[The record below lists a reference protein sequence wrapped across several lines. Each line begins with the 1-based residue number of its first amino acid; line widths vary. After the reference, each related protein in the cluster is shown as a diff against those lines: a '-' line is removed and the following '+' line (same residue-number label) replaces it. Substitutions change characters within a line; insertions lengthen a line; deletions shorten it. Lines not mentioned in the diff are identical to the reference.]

1 MALVILAHPDFS
13 RSIANKAV
21 ITQLQDSG
29 LPLEIR
35 DLAALYPDYR
45 IDPAA
50 EQQALLRHHTV
61 VFQYPLYW
69 YNVPAILKQYF
80 DRVLTYGF
88 AYGTGGN
95 KLRGK
100 NFVASITIGAPA
112 ADYRADGA
120 AHFRVQELCKPLEQ
134 TAYYTQMRYV
144 EPFYFHGTSPTL
156 YAANEIR
163 QRAEQH
169 AEELVVLLR
178 RLDADGE
185 KG

>member
-1 MALVILAHPDFS
+1 MALIILAHPDFS

-21 ITQLQDSG
+21 ITRLQHSG
-29 LPLEIR
+29 LSLEIR

-45 IDPAA
+45 IDSAA

-61 VFQYPLYW
+61 LFQFPLYW

-80 DRVLTYGF
+80 DCVLTYGF
-88 AYGTGGN
+88 AYGTGGDQ
-95 KLRGK
+95 LRGK

-112 ADYRADGA
+112 EDYRADGA

-144 EPFYFHGTSPTL
+144 DPFYFHGTSPAL
-156 YAANEIR
+156 YSADEIR
-163 QRAEQH
+163 QRAEHCAQG
-169 AEELVVLLR
+169 LVMLLQ
-178 RLDADGE
+178 RLETE
-185 KG
+185 K